1 MFAKDYMTK
10 TVVTVQP
17 EDFLVDVR
25 KSMQDQG
32 VRHLPVV
39 DGGKLVGIVSLN
51 TIRDAAPSKATDL
64 SIHEVHYLLS
74 KMKIREVM
82 KKEVVTCGPD
92 DHVEDISKIMQTKR
106 IGAVPVVDKGQLVGI
121 LTNDDMFRILMKM
134 LGMDTPGKRI
144 TFEMERGQGEKL
156 VDIVQAVKTRGKF
169 IKSFLSMESPHPGRQ
184 TVILNLDDSDM
195 DEVVDALAGLGFD
208 IQSVDE
214 VS

>member
-144 TFEMERGQGEKL
+144 TLEMERGQGEKL

-195 DEVVDALAGLGFD
+195 DEVVDALVGL
-208 IQSVDE
+208 
-214 VS
+214 

>member
-1 MFAKDYMTK
+1 MLAKDYMTK
-10 TVVTVQP
+10 TVVTVHP
-17 EDFLVDVR
+17 GDYLVDVR

-32 VRHLPVV
+32 VRHIPVV
-39 DGGKLVGIVSLN
+39 DGGRLVGIVSLN

-64 SIHEVHYLLS
+64 SIHEIHYLLA

-82 KKEVVTCGPD
+82 KKDVVTCGPD
-92 DHVEDISKIMQTKR
+92 DHVEDIAKIMQTRR

-144 TFEMERGQGEKL
+144 TLEMERGQGEKL
-156 VDIVQAVKTRGKF
+156 VDIVRAVKDRGKF

-184 TVILNLDDSDM
+184 TVILNLDDSDVS
-195 DEVVDALAGLGFD
+195 EVLDALTGLGFD

>member
-214 VS
+214 VV

>member
-10 TVVTVQP
+10 AVVTVSP
-17 EDFLVDVR
+17 DDYLVDVR

-39 DGGKLVGIVSLN
+39 EGGRLVGIVSLN

-82 KKEVVTCGPD
+82 KKDVVTCGPD
-92 DHVEDISKIMQTKR
+92 DHVEDVAKIMQTRR
-106 IGAVPVVDKGQLVGI
+106 IGAVPVVDKGRLVGI

-134 LGMDTPGKRI
+134 LGMDTSGKRI
-144 TFEMERGQGEKL
+144 TLEMERGQGEKL
-156 VDIVQAVKTRGKF
+156 VDIVRTVKDRGKF
-169 IKSFLSMESPHPGRQ
+169 IKSFLSMESPRPGRQ

-195 DEVVDALAGLGFD
+195 GEVVDVLAGLGFE
-208 IQSVDE
+208 IQSVDD
-214 VS
+214 VK

>member
-1 MFAKDYMTK
+1 MTR
-10 TVVTVQP
+10 TVVTVHP
-17 EDFLVDVR
+17 EDHLVDVR
-25 KSMQDQG
+25 KSMQEQG

-51 TIRDAAPSKATDL
+51 TIRDAAPSKATEL

-82 KKEVVTCGPD
+82 KKDVVTCAPD
-92 DHVEDISKIMQTKR
+92 DHVEDIAKIMQTRR

-144 TFEMERGQGEKL
+144 TLEMERGQGEKL
-156 VDIVQAVKTRGKF
+156 VDIV
-169 IKSFLSMESPHPGRQ
+169 SPHPGRQ
-184 TVILNLDDSDM
+184 TVILNLDDSEM
-195 DEVVDALAGLGFD
+195 GEVVDALAGLGFD
-208 IQSVDE
+208 VQSVDD
-214 VS
+214 VV

>member
-1 MFAKDYMTK
+1 MLAKDYMTK
-10 TVVTVQP
+10 TVGTVHP
-17 EDFLVDVR
+17 GDYLVDVR

-32 VRHLPVV
+32 VRHIPVV
-39 DGGKLVGIVSLN
+39 DDGKLVGIVSLN

-82 KKEVVTCGPD
+82 KKDVVTCGPD
-92 DHVEDISKIMQTKR
+92 DHVEDIAKIMQTRR

-144 TFEMERGQGEKL
+144 TLEMERGQGEKL
-156 VDIVQAVKTRGKF
+156 VDIVRAVKDRGKF

-184 TVILNLDDSDM
+184 TVILNLDDSDVS
-195 DEVVDALAGLGFD
+195 EVLDALTGLGFD

-214 VS
+214 VE

>member
-39 DGGKLVGIVSLN
+39 AGGKLVGIVSLN

-82 KKEVVTCGPD
+82 KKDVVTCGPD
-92 DHVEDISKIMQTKR
+92 DHVEDIAKIMQTKR
-106 IGAVPVVDKGQLVGI
+106 IGAVPVVDTGQLVGI

-144 TFEMERGQGEKL
+144 TLEMERGQGEKL

-169 IKSFLSMESPHPGRQ
+169 MKSFLSMESPHPGRQ

-195 DEVVDALAGLGFD
+195 DEVVESLAGLGFD

-214 VS
+214 VV